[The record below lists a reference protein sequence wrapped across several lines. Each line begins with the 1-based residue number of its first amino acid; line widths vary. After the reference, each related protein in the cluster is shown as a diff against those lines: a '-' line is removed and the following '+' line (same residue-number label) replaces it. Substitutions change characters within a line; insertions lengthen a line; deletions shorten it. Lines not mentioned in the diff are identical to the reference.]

1 MHPATCLYVMYIYQG
16 TPNLYCLTVLM
27 QMLSCGSL
35 YIQVGVYLTRFLEKI
50 ARSVRSNT
58 NINATAIVNET

>member
-1 MHPATCLYVMYIYQG
+1 
-16 TPNLYCLTVLM
+16 M

-35 YIQVGVYLTRFLEKI
+35 YIQVGVYLTRFLKKI

-58 NINATAIVNET
+58 NINATAIVNEI